1 MPIWPLVPR
10 DAGEIGMRV
19 FQNANENL
27 KSDDEELNKSQ
38 AETMQLPIERL
49 VPFPMLEGSL
59 GTQGK
64 ETCALCEYI
73 LHFIQ
78 EAITNPTTEVINLE
92 YLFIYFLH
100 NNVLIKN
107 TILYNIKINNINASG
122 KSKNNIRKSM

>member
-1 MPIWPLVPR
+1 
-10 DAGEIGMRV
+10 
-19 FQNANENL
+19 
-27 KSDDEELNKSQ
+27 
-38 AETMQLPIERL
+38 MQLPIERL

>member
-1 MPIWPLVPR
+1 
-10 DAGEIGMRV
+10 MRV

-27 KSDDEELNKSQ
+27 KSDNEELNKSQ

-78 EAITNPTTEVINLE
+78 EAITNPTTEVINIE